1 MDNYKISNKDNKS
14 YKYTY
19 NRDFK
24 CNVYK
29 VEGQRK
35 NNFRMPAD
43 GKSSL
48 AITARYLVIQLRL
61 VSSANA
67 TITIQLGDDSGN
79 HFNFAFSTLSCKR
92 PSSSQMCALINLPL
106 QKERWLNICFD
117 LQQIA
122 ANYWP
127 SGSFQTLDSI
137 EISPV
142 CYVRDMYATNNP
154 LSSEGNGTD
163 LPKLYTYP
171 AGIGSTNVLVPDAA
185 MQMQVEKEKK
195 EKRELRE
202 SKELKPKST
211 SRTTPTEIRLGTK
224 SPKIGQPRSS
234 AHPKSPVLPNFE
246 PVDPPSSSPTGNGH
260 NSFSRVPEELTVEG
274 IGTTRSAIPRRS
286 NGQSCLPKK
295 KPLSASKEEKEPTP
309 PFDKKY
315 QPASKASPKNSPQKQ
330 TRPGK
335 ERQSGIPSK
344 QTKPKAP
351 PKPEAEPE
359 PNRGENLLE
368 DDDDSDYSDSEAF
381 GSVPAASDRA
391 NININPE
398 LPMGEEEELEL
409 VYIEA
414 LNCYYCPSNQQYYEL
429 DAH

>member
-1 MDNYKISNKDNKS
+1 MDTYKISNKDNRS

-19 NRDFK
+19 NKDFK

-43 GKSSL
+43 SKTSFG
-48 AITARYLVIQLRL
+48 ITARFLVIQLRL
-61 VSSANA
+61 VSSANT

-92 PSSSQMCALINLPL
+92 PASSQMCALINLPL

-127 SGSFQTLDSI
+127 SGSFQTLDSL

-154 LSSEGNGTD
+154 LSSEANGTD

-171 AGIGSTNVLVPDAA
+171 AGIASTNVLVPDAT
-185 MQMQVEKEKK
+185 MQMQVDKEKK

-202 SKELKPKST
+202 SKDLKPKST
-211 SRTTPTEIRLGTK
+211 SRTTPTDIRLGGK
-224 SPKIGQPRSS
+224 SPKFGPRSS
-234 AHPKSPVLPNFE
+234 AHPKSPILPNFE
-246 PVDPPSSSPTGNGH
+246 PVEDVALSPTSSNGPT
-260 NSFSRVPEELTVEG
+260 FSRVPEDLTVEG

-286 NGQSCLPKK
+286 SGQSSLPKK
-295 KPLSASKEEKEPTP
+295 KPLTAGKEEKQQ
-309 PFDKKY
+309 K
-315 QPASKASPKNSPQKQ
+315 SSPKTSPQRQ
-330 TRPGK
+330 TPGERP
-335 ERQSGIPSK
+335 SGIPSK
-344 QTKPKAP
+344 QTKPKTT
-351 PKPEAEPE
+351 PKPEITP
-359 PNRGENLLE
+359 PQTHKE
-368 DDDDSDYSDSEAF
+368 DLIDESDDDSDYSDSDAF
-381 GSVPAASDRA
+381 GSVPANDRSK
-391 NININPE
+391 IDIKPE